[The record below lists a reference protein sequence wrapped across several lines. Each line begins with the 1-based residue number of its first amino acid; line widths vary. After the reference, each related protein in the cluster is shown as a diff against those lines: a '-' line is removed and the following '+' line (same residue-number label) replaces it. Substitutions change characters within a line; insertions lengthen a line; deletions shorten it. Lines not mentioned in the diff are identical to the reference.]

1 MPDGV
6 AQVMRAMQPFPI
18 TIARASGARKWDV
31 DGIEYVDYHLGSG
44 AMLLGHAPPEVM
56 DAIQEQITTGWH
68 FAQPHPLEA
77 EWGEWIQRLVPS
89 VERLR
94 FVNSGTEAD
103 LLAIRLARAYSGKPK
118 VLRFEGHYHGWQ
130 NVGII
135 GRSPPYDDL
144 TSPGVTPGEAQDIVV
159 VPAND
164 ADLVARTLDA
174 DPQIGTVILE
184 PSGASWSTVPLQ
196 PGFLEALRRITA
208 ERGVVL
214 IFDEVITGFRWSNGG
229 AQVRFGVQPDL
240 TAMAKIVSGGMTG
253 GAVGGRAEI
262 MAGLEGG
269 GRAVY
274 HGGTFNGGPPV
285 AAAGI
290 ATLRIASTG
299 EPQRQAEQLTERL
312 RAGLNEIVKRL
323 GISAVAYGESSTF
336 HLYVGPRPADTPVGE
351 RLWTDDATALK
362 NMPTELIFAVRRALQ
377 NRGVDLMSGLGG
389 MLSSAHT
396 EADLDQTLVAFEA
409 ALRAVQD
416 ERPDLVPV

>member
-1 MPDGV
+1 
-6 AQVMRAMQPFPI
+6 
-18 TIARASGARKWDV
+18 
-31 DGIEYVDYHLGSG
+31 
-44 AMLLGHAPPEVM
+44 
-56 DAIQEQITTGWH
+56 
-68 FAQPHPLEA
+68 
-77 EWGEWIQRLVPS
+77 
-89 VERLR
+89 
-94 FVNSGTEAD
+94 
-103 LLAIRLARAYSGKPK
+103 
-118 VLRFEGHYHGWQ
+118 
-130 NVGII
+130 
-135 GRSPPYDDL
+135 
-144 TSPGVTPGEAQDIVV
+144 
-159 VPAND
+159 
-164 ADLVARTLDA
+164 VARTLDA

-362 NMPTELIFAVRRALQ
+362 SMPTELIFAVRRALQ